1 MNINLFIIPEFDR
14 IVSGDKKSIRRALN
28 IYVTIQKIM
37 DKYTKRVL
45 LFVILMSIIT
55 TPIPLAMTQIG
66 PVEAI
71 VLILFFTLDTTGTKF
86 PLDFFFLMLHTIL
99 ASVLTGIPFI
109 GKTLIWGLIVT
120 GSAVV
125 LYILLITI
133 GATLP
138 IDLYRG
144 YTAFLIF
151 HFTVLVLTFAVS
163 IGVHYGTGL
172 DKLALA
178 IVSIGL
184 TAQGIPIVVI
194 CGQAALGR
202 PQFRT
207 LDGYYYK
214 AAFCVHMMLI
224 LLLSAINIGIPYL
237 ILDNVLKDQVNHFKM
252 TF

>member
-1 MNINLFIIPEFDR
+1 
-14 IVSGDKKSIRRALN
+14 
-28 IYVTIQKIM
+28 
-37 DKYTKRVL
+37 
-45 LFVILMSIIT
+45 
-55 TPIPLAMTQIG
+55 
-66 PVEAI
+66 
-71 VLILFFTLDTTGTKF
+71 
-86 PLDFFFLMLHTIL
+86 MLHTIL

-109 GKTLIWGLIVT
+109 GKTLTWGLIVT

-138 IDLYRG
+138 IGLHRG
-144 YTAFLIF
+144 YTAVFIYCV
-151 HFTVLVLTFAVS
+151 TVMVVTLAVS

-178 IVSIGL
+178 IVSIGW
-184 TAQGIPIVVI
+184 TALGIPIVLL

-207 LDGYYYK
+207 LDDYYYM
-214 AAFCVHMMLI
+214 AAFFVHLTLI

-237 ILDNVLKDQVNHFKM
+237 ILDKVLSNKVNHFKM

>member
-1 MNINLFIIPEFDR
+1 
-14 IVSGDKKSIRRALN
+14 
-28 IYVTIQKIM
+28 
-37 DKYTKRVL
+37 VL

-55 TPIPLAMTQIG
+55 TPIPLAMTQIPKTESTSLPIYLLSITVG

-86 PLDFFFLMLHTIL
+86 PLDLFFLMLHTIL

-109 GKTLIWGLIVT
+109 GQTLTWGLIVT
-120 GSAVV
+120 RSAVV

-138 IDLYRG
+138 IDLRRY
-144 YTAFLIF
+144 YIAVFIYYV
-151 HFTVLVLTFAVS
+151 TVLVVTFAVS

-184 TAQGIPIVVI
+184 TALGIPVSR
-194 CGQAALGR
+194 L
-202 PQFRT
+202 F
-207 LDGYYYK
+207 
-214 AAFCVHMMLI
+214 
-224 LLLSAINIGIPYL
+224 
-237 ILDNVLKDQVNHFKM
+237 
-252 TF
+252 